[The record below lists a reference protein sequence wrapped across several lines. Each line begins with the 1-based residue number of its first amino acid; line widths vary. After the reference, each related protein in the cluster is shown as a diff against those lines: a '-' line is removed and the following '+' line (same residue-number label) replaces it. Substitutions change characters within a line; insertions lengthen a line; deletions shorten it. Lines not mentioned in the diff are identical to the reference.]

1 MTKRANQAARQGDRA
16 TARPPR
22 GWRVL
27 AGGLACLML
36 ALWFAHSTWAQSGRK
51 PGQAQPGQQPGEKP
65 ILRLETK
72 EVIVP
77 LSAYDAEGN
86 LVGDLAPTDV
96 LVLEDGEARPV
107 SYIRHEPANIVL
119 IIDSSNEIG
128 TFKNGATQR
137 KPKEPTELWKNQR
150 YELMPR
156 PTAREF
162 AEDFVS
168 KLAPADQ
175 IAIIQYADRVQL
187 MQDWTHDKQEAL
199 TALKSKYRVGLK
211 ASYYDALKLAAEKL
225 EKCPTGR
232 RVIALISDG
241 LDSNSKASR
250 RQALTALEKVRAA
263 VFVVGWSE
271 VVRNEIEFAVG
282 WIGAHERS
290 TSATAERMLELRRH
304 LPKLDGS
311 AILLRELAEA
321 SGGEIWLPET
331 HNALV
336 ASTKKVVSEIGA
348 QYSLAFITETK
359 PSLENTRAIQVFP
372 ARRGLTVRSRRSYYV
387 SD

>member
-1 MTKRANQAARQGDRA
+1 MTKREWESGRRGEWETRRRWFCLWLMFVCWLCSAPAA
-16 TARPPR
+16 
-22 GWRVL
+22 
-27 AGGLACLML
+27 
-36 ALWFAHSTWAQSGRK
+36 WAQSGRK
-51 PGQAQPGQQPGEKP
+51 PGQQPGQQPGEKP

-86 LVGDLAPTDV
+86 LVGDLDAKDV

-107 SYIRHEPANIVL
+107 SFIRHEPANVVL

-128 TFKNGATQR
+128 TFKNGETQR
-137 KPKEPTELWKNQR
+137 KPKEPVESWKNQN
-150 YELMPR
+150 YQILPR

-162 AEDFVS
+162 ADSLVS

-175 IAIIQYADRVQL
+175 IAIIQYSDRVQL
-187 MQDWTHDKQEAL
+187 MQDWTRDKQEAL
-199 TALKSKYRVGLK
+199 TSLRSKFRVGLR

-232 RVIALISDG
+232 RVVVLVSDG

-250 RQALTALEKVRAA
+250 RQALTALEKARAA
-263 VFVVGWSE
+263 VFIVGWSE
-271 VVRNEIEFAVG
+271 VVRHEIEFAVG
-282 WIGAHERS
+282 WIGAHERQ
-290 TSATAERMLELRRH
+290 TSATAERTLELRRH

-311 AILLRELAEA
+311 AALLRQLAA
-321 SGGEIWLPET
+321 DSGGEIWLPVSHDE
-331 HNALV
+331 LV
-336 ASTKKVVSEIGA
+336 ASTKYVVSEIGA

-359 PSLENTRAIQVFP
+359 PSLENTRAIQVLS
-372 ARRGLTVRSRRSYYV
+372 ARRGLTVRSRRTYYV